1 MTCGDVCSSPNLRQG
16 WTQVAFIPPTD
27 SMFLLAESREH
38 PMHVGGLQLIVPPEG
53 SGPEFV
59 REMVESFRAR
69 DDVSELFRRR
79 PADPVGTVGQT
90 WWTVDDEIDF
100 DYHVRHSAVPGPG
113 RIRELLQLTSRWHGS
128 LLDRHR
134 PLWET
139 HIVEGLQDG
148 RVAIYSK
155 IHHAMV
161 DGVSALRLLQRSF
174 NEDPNARDCVPPWL
188 LPQRTSARGS
198 GDLVPASRLPDPL
211 GVLRTASD
219 VVGDMAG
226 LVPAGLKVARQ
237 VFRDGDVTLPR
248 APKTILNGPVGGAR
262 RFAAQSW
269 ELERIRQVAKSSATT
284 LNDVVLAMVSGAL
297 REYLLEQNALPDE
310 PMTAMIPVSLALR
323 EDSAG
328 EAEKSSGGGNKVGA
342 IVVNLATDRAHGATR
357 LEEIAYSSKQAK
369 KILNDLTPVQILAF
383 SAVQMAP
390 LAFAPV
396 PGFVKHTR
404 PPFNV
409 IVSNVPGPKKDVY
422 FNGARLDGMYP
433 VSIVMDGQALNIT
446 LTSRAGFLD
455 FGLIGCRTSL
465 PSLQR
470 LLQHLEDALAELE
483 RSWG

>member
-1 MTCGDVCSSPNLRQG
+1 M
-16 WTQVAFIPPTD
+16 AFIPPTD

-59 REMVESFRAR
+59 SEMLESFRAR
-69 DDVSELFRRR
+69 QDVSELFRRR
-79 PADPVGTVGQT
+79 PADPVGSVGQT
-90 WWTVDDEIDF
+90 WWTVDKDIDF

-134 PLWET
+134 PLWES
-139 HIVEGLQDG
+139 HVVEGLQDG

-174 NEDPNARDCVPPWL
+174 SEDPDARDCVPPWL
-188 LPQRTSARGS
+188 LPQRS
-198 GDLVPASRLPDPL
+198 GPKNAELVAQSRLPDPL
-211 GVLRTASD
+211 GVLRSAGD
-219 VVGDMAG
+219 VVGDFAG
-226 LVPAGLKVARQ
+226 LVPAGFKVARQ
-237 VFRDGDVTLPR
+237 IMRDGDVTLPR

-269 ELERIRQVAKSSATT
+269 ELERIRQVARSSATT

-297 REYLLEQNALPDE
+297 REYLLEQNALPDD
-310 PMTAMIPVSLALR
+310 PMTAMVPVSLALR
-323 EDSAG
+323 DDSAG
-328 EAEKSSGGGNKVGA
+328 ESDKSGGNKVGA

-369 KILNDLTPVQILAF
+369 KILSDLSPVQILAF
-383 SAVQMAP
+383 SAAQMAP
-390 LAFAPV
+390 LALAPV
-396 PGFVKHTR
+396 PGFVKYTR

-409 IVSNVPGPKKDVY
+409 IVSNVPGPTKDVY